1 MFSLLTLAKP
11 ICLLF
16 HVMHLNSNLIDLRK
30 SSQLK
35 SEVPP
40 TWVVGEKGEGV
51 EVQHS
56 PQTLII
62 Y

>member
-16 HVMHLNSNLIDLRK
+16 HVMYLNSNLIDLRK
-30 SSQLK
+30 SSELK
-35 SEVPP
+35 SEALP
-40 TWVVGEKGEGV
+40 TCVVREKGEGV
-51 EVQHS
+51 EAQLS